1 MLEVISM
8 RRFWK
13 YALFAALAAAFFAG
27 CSEIADSGTESSKET
42 GELKGISI
50 QVPNYAYYAGTGARA
65 IAPQSA
71 NVKLSSAA
79 STPAFMV
86 ITKELS
92 DGKPDYNEEG
102 DVVATS
108 YTISFKIPVGT
119 YSAGSLKLEL
129 LDSSGN
135 LLSSGSNTESIT
147 VTSSG
152 GKGSFKLLP
161 YIGDV
166 DNTSGSLA
174 AGEMKF
180 IQVTVGASS
189 SCTVTETGDVSL
201 FKFDSTGKFE
211 GALTL
216 TDGTATITNN
226 ASSQA
231 TCYIGIYSAAE
242 VSRYTVT
249 VAAVAKQGGETLT
262 WDFSTGAVTMYTDD
276 ALSEPDSDS
285 IIQYSNGTATAYLKG
300 SSSGSSAAS
309 MKVETPVSGAKIAIR
324 NTSSNQDVQVNAGSV
339 LYIPVSSGS
348 VVTVTQRSAG
358 DYELGGVESLTYTA
372 LADGYVVYDVISI
385 HYLSRIVVTD
395 VVVSDDHTSDAV
407 QFIQKTDSST
417 ANAKDVL
424 GFTATDVS
432 SSDESVATA
441 DLTSNSGYITITS
454 KAAGTATITATGS
467 GSETTSWTVTVRR
480 YGNIVVGGIT
490 PYTSAQIVESSWLK
504 VANPGTG
511 ESDKVTVQGGRVTTA
526 AGKFIY
532 LNKKFASGTKVR
544 IEATTSSYTSGAK
557 TLDVGFIGTPANVS
571 SEIGIY
577 TTAGGA
583 NSGKTAGQS
592 TNGWQGTLTGSSPY
606 TYICEYTFGS
616 SSVTSN
622 HYLYDSA
629 TDTSSNK
636 TYYYKISVSPKVF
649 VSSGYAIF
657 GDTTNEVTFTLI
669 KVYADNTLV
678 YSSATSETSSTSVS
692 SGFTFTFLSGDS
704 DISVSCKDNGSP
716 SYTFTATPP
725 LSSATYTY
733 AWYIDL
739 SEVLASSNSTLTT
752 TISDKGKHAVLVT
765 ATDSETGVVY
775 SAQYTLSVE

>member
-1 MLEVISM
+1 M

-79 STPAFMV
+79 STPAFTV

-129 LDSSGN
+129 LDSSDN

-189 SCTVTETGDVSL
+189 SRTVTETGDVSL

-231 TCYIGIYSAAE
+231 TCYIGIYSATE

-249 VAAVAKQGGETLT
+249 VAPVAKQGGETLT
-262 WDFSTGAVTMYTDD
+262 WDFSTGAVTMYTDN

-372 LADGYVVYDVISI
+372 LADGYVVYDVISS
-385 HYLSRIVVTD
+385 HYLSSIVVTD
-395 VVVSDDHTSDAV
+395 VVVSDAHTSDVV

-480 YGNIVVGGIT
+480 YGNIVVGSITKYVVDDDTGIAFT
-490 PYTSAQIVESSWLK
+490 IKYFDTSDTSNTAY
-504 VANPGTG
+504 AAAAAGATTG
-511 ESDKVTVQGGRVTTA
+511 SDYVTLSTA
-526 AGKFIY
+526 ATTYNSIY
-532 LNKKFASGTKVR
+532 NNLSTSWSASAGATFALTNSSSYSSTTKADDILAVIFTITAKDYDVKLKSIGFTGSQAASGNNIYIDMRCNDTSFGATSTGKNYSVSA
-544 IEATTSSYTSGAK
+544 EAINQTIT
-557 TLDVGFIGTPANVS
+557 VGNSATVS
-571 SEIGIY
+571 IVFKL
-577 TTAGGA
+577 A
-583 NSGKTAGQS
+583 SGKTLSKAI
-592 TNGWQGTLTGSSPY
+592 SPILKDVVINCSAN
-606 TYICEYTFGS
+606 TA
-616 SSVTSN
+616 
-622 HYLYDSA
+622 SA
-629 TDTSSNK
+629 TPS
-636 TYYYKISVSPKVF
+636 
-649 VSSGYAIF
+649 
-657 GDTTNEVTFTLI
+657 
-669 KVYADNTLV
+669 AD
-678 YSSATSETSSTSVS
+678 
-692 SGFTFTFLSGDS
+692 FTFTFLSGDS
-704 DISVSCKDNGSP
+704 DISVSCKDNGSN
-716 SYTFTATPP
+716 SYTFSATPP
-725 LSSATYTY
+725 SSSATYTY
-733 AWYIDL
+733 AWYVDL
-739 SEVLASSNSTLTT
+739 KKVSASSNSTLTT

>member
-1 MLEVISM
+1 M

-50 QVPNYAYYAGTGARA
+50 QVPNYAYYAGSGARA

-79 STPAFMV
+79 STPAFTV

-372 LADGYVVYDVISI
+372 LADGYVVYDVISS

-480 YGNIVVGGIT
+480 YGNIVVGSIT
-490 PYTSAQIVESSWLK
+490 KYVVDDDTGTAFTIKYFDTSDTSNTAY
-504 VANPGTG
+504 AAAAAGATTG
-511 ESDKVTVQGGRVTTA
+511 SDYVTLSTA
-526 AGKFIY
+526 ATTYNSIY
-532 LNKKFASGTKVR
+532 SNLSTSWSASAGATFALTNSSSYSSTSKADDILAVIFTITAKDYDVKLKSIDFTGSQTASGNNIYVDMRCNDTSFG
-544 IEATTSSYTSGAK
+544 ATSTGNNYSVSAK
-557 TLDVGFIGTPANVS
+557 AINQTI
-571 SEIGIY
+571 
-577 TTAGGA
+577 TAGNSA
-583 NSGKTAGQS
+583 TVSIVFKLASGKTLNKAI
-592 TNGWQGTLTGSSPY
+592 SPILKDVVINCSAD
-606 TYICEYTFGS
+606 T
-616 SSVTSN
+616 V
-622 HYLYDSA
+622 SA
-629 TDTSSNK
+629 TPS
-636 TYYYKISVSPKVF
+636 
-649 VSSGYAIF
+649 
-657 GDTTNEVTFTLI
+657 
-669 KVYADNTLV
+669 AD
-678 YSSATSETSSTSVS
+678 
-692 SGFTFTFLSGDS
+692 FTFTFLSGDS
-704 DISVSCKDNGSP
+704 DISVSCKDNGSN

-752 TISDKGKHAVLVT
+752 TISDSGKHAVLVT

>member
-50 QVPNYAYYAGTGARA
+50 QVPNYAYYAGSGARA

-79 STPAFMV
+79 STPAFTV

-372 LADGYVVYDVISI
+372 LADGYVVYDVISS

-480 YGNIVVGGIT
+480 YGNIVVGSIT
-490 PYTSAQIVESSWLK
+490 KYVVDDDTGTAFTIKYFDTSDTSNTAY
-504 VANPGTG
+504 AAAAAGATTG
-511 ESDKVTVQGGRVTTA
+511 SDYVTLSTA
-526 AGKFIY
+526 ATTYNSIY
-532 LNKKFASGTKVR
+532 SNLSTSWSASAGATFALTNSSSYSSTSKADDILAVIFTITAKDYDVKLKSIDFTGSQTASGNNIYVDMRCNDTSFG
-544 IEATTSSYTSGAK
+544 ATSTGNNYSVSAK
-557 TLDVGFIGTPANVS
+557 AINQTI
-571 SEIGIY
+571 
-577 TTAGGA
+577 TAGNSA
-583 NSGKTAGQS
+583 TVSIVFKLASGKTLNKAI
-592 TNGWQGTLTGSSPY
+592 SPILKDVVINCSAD
-606 TYICEYTFGS
+606 T
-616 SSVTSN
+616 V
-622 HYLYDSA
+622 SA
-629 TDTSSNK
+629 TPS
-636 TYYYKISVSPKVF
+636 
-649 VSSGYAIF
+649 
-657 GDTTNEVTFTLI
+657 
-669 KVYADNTLV
+669 AD
-678 YSSATSETSSTSVS
+678 
-692 SGFTFTFLSGDS
+692 FTFTFLSGDS
-704 DISVSCKDNGSP
+704 DISVSCKDNGSN

-752 TISDKGKHAVLVT
+752 TISDSGKHAVLVT